1 MAHGGEHDSRLR
13 RRAPEKTNGM
23 NPLGSET
30 GMSWKLQEMFMEKI
44 EAPGIS
50 SQIRQALQ
58 SFLIFLHQ
66 FSAFSC
72 SRRFP
77 PIRSPFYVKLSW
89 GLTTHRPFGSRNST
103 PMAKPR
109 PCNGWQY
116 ATRAEE
122 RKSPVREANVNFS
135 PCSQRRTLTT
145 RAPRALT
152 FSVNVDSEPGT
163 WRCPSMNTGISIR
176 MRFSARWNVNLFL
189 RGMAAAHPHRHAA
202 MRVRFCTLLL
212 PRRCFMA

>member
-77 PIRSPFYVKLSW
+77 PIRSTFY
-89 GLTTHRPFGSRNST
+89 
-103 PMAKPR
+103 
-109 PCNGWQY
+109 
-116 ATRAEE
+116 
-122 RKSPVREANVNFS
+122 
-135 PCSQRRTLTT
+135 
-145 RAPRALT
+145 
-152 FSVNVDSEPGT
+152 VNVDSEPGI
-163 WRCPSMNTGISIR
+163 WRCPSMSTGISIR
-176 MRFSARWNVNLFL
+176 MRFS
-189 RGMAAAHPHRHAA
+189 
-202 MRVRFCTLLL
+202 VR
-212 PRRCFMA
+212 